1 MDQIDFNINNYSIQ
15 NLEDFFKFSTKNY
28 TEDDIQRNI
37 QLMKTKL
44 LNCKELTN
52 TLKEEINTFL
62 NKSRIILTSNI
73 EMNSKNYNFNP
84 TKNTDIN
91 TVYNYKYPNGIINP
105 VERQI
110 QTKTV
115 CINSL
120 FRANFFKTNSCSF
133 DYTFPTPIENVINMR
148 AAFVEMP
155 IFWYSISKIKKNNTF
170 TIEIFNMEIANVLQP
185 NTTNT
190 IVIED
195 GNYTNTALVTYLN
208 NYFFYTN
215 NGLQFLVFAISD
227 ISTKTTLR
235 AKTTID
241 NDTNLYYPFDA
252 GTYYSPNFY
261 YTITFSNVEFF
272 DANDTTPPK
281 TTVDCLNIKKPCPNS
296 TPQCDNNTQ
305 KCSTPYASYLASS
318 ASILGFKNN
327 KYTAT
332 YNNTYFDYSTATTYH
347 CYLQGEYAY
356 GRDLFQYLFLEIND
370 YQNNFTT
377 DSVISIIGNNNY
389 AGNNI
394 LAVIPITGNSN
405 SIMFNNSSDGIVK
418 CREYFGPVRLNKLT
432 IRILSQYGTVL
443 DLNGYDYFI
452 ILELQQLYTNYKTNE

>member
-1 MDQIDFNINNYSIQ
+1 
-15 NLEDFFKFSTKNY
+15 
-28 TEDDIQRNI
+28 
-37 QLMKTKL
+37 
-44 LNCKELTN
+44 
-52 TLKEEINTFL
+52 
-62 NKSRIILTSNI
+62 
-73 EMNSKNYNFNP
+73 
-84 TKNTDIN
+84 
-91 TVYNYKYPNGIINP
+91 
-105 VERQI
+105 
-110 QTKTV
+110 
-115 CINSL
+115 
-120 FRANFFKTNSCSF
+120 
-133 DYTFPTPIENVINMR
+133 
-148 AAFVEMP
+148 
-155 IFWYSISKIKKNNTF
+155 
-170 TIEIFNMEIANVLQP
+170 MEIANVLQP

-305 KCSTPYASYLASS
+305 NCSTPYASYLASS

>member
-84 TKNTDIN
+84 IKNTDIN

-148 AAFVEMP
+148 VAFVEMP
-155 IFWYSISKIKKNNTF
+155 IFWYSISTIKKNNTF

-272 DANDTTPPK
+272 DANDTTTPK